1 MAAAR
6 MTTSSLLSRLA
17 PPLFVLIWATG
28 FVVARLVAPHAE
40 PLTFLLLRYGLA
52 ILVLVAVAVAVRAP
66 WPANRRGW
74 QDGLVAG
81 VLLHGCYLGGVFW
94 AVKHGLPAGIAALIA
109 GLQPLATGLL
119 VGPLLGETVT
129 TRRWFGI
136 GVGFLGAALVIAP
149 KLGTTGGFS
158 VLPLS
163 VCLLATISITFGTV
177 WQKRT
182 GGAADLRTGTVV
194 QYIGAAL
201 VTLPMALATED
212 LRLDFVPALWFGLLW
227 AVLGLSI
234 GGIGLLL
241 VLIRRGAVAGVA
253 SLLYL
258 VPPVSALMAYG
269 LFGETL
275 SPLQV
280 VGMVV
285 AAGGVAIAS
294 RG

>member
-1 MAAAR
+1 MAAAG

-40 PLTFLLLRYGLA
+40 PLTFLLLRYSLA
-52 ILVLVAVAVAVRAP
+52 IVVLVALAVAVRAP
-66 WPANRRGW
+66 WPRTRRGW
-74 QDGLVAG
+74 HDGLVAG

-94 AVKHGLPAGIAALIA
+94 AIKHGLPAGIAALVA

-119 VGPLLGETVT
+119 VGPLLGEAVT
-129 TRRWFGI
+129 PRRWLGI
-136 GVGFLGAALVIAP
+136 GIGFAGAALVIVP
-149 KLGTTGGFS
+149 KLGEARGFS
-158 VLPLS
+158 ALPLMI
-163 VCLLATISITFGTV
+163 CLLAMVSITLGTV

-182 GGAADLRTGTVV
+182 GAAADLRTGTVV
-194 QYIGAAL
+194 QYVGAAL
-201 VTLPMALATED
+201 VTLPVALLTED
-212 LRLDFVPALWFGLLW
+212 LQVDFVPVLWVGLLW
-227 AVLGLSI
+227 AVFGLSI

-258 VPPVSALMAYG
+258 VPPVSALMAYA
-269 LFGETL
+269 LFAETL
-275 SPLQV
+275 APLQV
-280 VGMVV
+280 AGMVV

>member
-1 MAAAR
+1 

-17 PPLFVLIWATG
+17 PPLFVVIWATG
-28 FVVARLVAPHAE
+28 FVVARLVAPYAE

-66 WPANRRGW
+66 WPRTRRGW
-74 QDGLVAG
+74 HDGLVAG

-129 TRRWFGI
+129 ARRWFGI
-136 GVGFLGAALVIAP
+136 GVGFVGAALVIAP
-149 KLGTTGGFS
+149 KLGTAGGFS
-158 VLPLS
+158 VMPLAI
-163 VCLLATISITFGTV
+163 CLLATVSMTLGTI

-182 GGAADLRTGTVV
+182 GAAADLRTGTVV
-194 QYIGAAL
+194 QYIGAVL
-201 VTLPMALATED
+201 LTLPVALLTED
-212 LRLDFVPALWFGLLW
+212 MRLDFVPALWIGLLW
-227 AVLGLSI
+227 AVFGLSI
-234 GGIGLLL
+234 GGIGILL

-269 LFGETL
+269 LFAETL
-275 SPLQV
+275 APVQV
-280 VGMVV
+280 TGMVV
-285 AAGGVAIAS
+285 AAGGVAVAS

>member
-1 MAAAR
+1 
-6 MTTSSLLSRLA
+6 
-17 PPLFVLIWATG
+17 
-28 FVVARLVAPHAE
+28 VAPHAE

-66 WPANRRGW
+66 WPATRRGW
-74 QDGLVAG
+74 QEGLVAG

-109 GLQPLATGLL
+109 GLQPLATGLI

-201 VTLPMALATED
+201 VTLPVALATED

>member
-66 WPANRRGW
+66 WPATRRGW

-109 GLQPLATGLL
+109 GLQPLATGLI

-182 GGAADLRTGTVV
+182 GVAADLRTGTVV

-201 VTLPMALATED
+201 VTLPVALATED

>member
-66 WPANRRGW
+66 WPATRRGW

-109 GLQPLATGLL
+109 GLQPLAAGLI

-201 VTLPMALATED
+201 VTLPVALATED

>member
-66 WPANRRGW
+66 WPATRRGW

-109 GLQPLATGLL
+109 GLQPLATGLI

-201 VTLPMALATED
+201 VTLPVALATED

>member
-66 WPANRRGW
+66 WPATRRGW

-94 AVKHGLPAGIAALIA
+94 AVTHGLPAGIAALIA
-109 GLQPLATGLL
+109 GLQPLATGLI

-194 QYIGAAL
+194 QYICAAL
-201 VTLPMALATED
+201 VTLPVALATED